1 MVFLYSHSF
10 ESTYNKRENGCG
22 KYMNGLV
29 VGKMPYQQYLYINKK
44 QKPKHHNKILIKN
57 KIMSLDL

>member
-1 MVFLYSHSF
+1 MVCLYSHSF

-29 VGKMPYQQYLYINKK
+29 VGKTPYQQYLYINKK
-44 QKPKHHNKILIKN
+44 T
-57 KIMSLDL
+57 